1 MGNPPDADARVEAAP
16 AEESPLDTEFQL
28 IFVLEPDGFR
38 HRVLAAATSTL
49 KQLKDQ
55 VTTDL
60 KLTPGALK
68 IPELDDGATIMP
80 LR

>member
-1 MGNPPDADARVEAAP
+1 MGNPPEADARVEA

-28 IFVLEPDGFR
+28 ILVLEPDGFR

-55 VTTDL
+55 VTSDL

-68 IPELDDGATIMP
+68 IPELDD
-80 LR
+80 